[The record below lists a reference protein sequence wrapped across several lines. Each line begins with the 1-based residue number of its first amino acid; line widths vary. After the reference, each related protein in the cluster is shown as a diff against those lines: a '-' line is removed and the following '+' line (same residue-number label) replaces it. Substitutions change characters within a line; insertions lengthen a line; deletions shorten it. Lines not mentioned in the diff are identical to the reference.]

1 MNFQKQFD
9 TITGAL
15 NLFDLSYLVSGSAML
30 LVLSYVYPSLPH
42 FLVHGDKLLF
52 SVVICIVSAY
62 IAGLVC
68 WVVGKRL
75 RYLLMWIWKRKR
87 NAVNKDFEKLF
98 EEAIKVCHIEEG
110 SKIQKMLSRSKSLT
124 YSYMWMKLDQVEDE
138 ACKHRFDFISRFWT
152 FRAIYE
158 GLILPVIV
166 FSVAFYSKC
175 SIVCTCSKDCCI
187 CKYVSCA
194 TTAEICWFILYV
206 FFTVIVVAILSLEA
220 RKCFKTQLRE
230 VILAFSV
237 FCEEDMK
244 DNV

>member
-1 MNFQKQFD
+1 M
-9 TITGAL
+9 L
-15 NLFDLSYLVSGSAML
+15 GSWQAIEIFTNVDMKKKEGC
-30 LVLSYVYPSLPH
+30 S
-42 FLVHGDKLLF
+42 K
-52 SVVICIVSAY
+52 
-62 IAGLVC
+62 
-68 WVVGKRL
+68 K
-75 RYLLMWIWKRKR
+75 K
-87 NAVNKDFEKLF
+87 FEKLF

-110 SKIQKMLSRSKSLT
+110 SKILKMLSGSKGLT

-138 ACKHRFDFISRFWT
+138 ACKHRFNFISRFWT

-158 GLILPVIV
+158 GLILPVII

-175 SIVCTCSKDCCI
+175 SIVCICSKDCCI

-194 TTAEICWFILYV
+194 IIAEIGWFILYV
-206 FFTVIVVAILSLEA
+206 FFTGVVVAILSLEA

-244 DNV
+244 ENVLN

>member
-42 FLVHGDKLLF
+42 FLVHGDKLVF
-52 SVVICIVSAY
+52 SVILCVVSAY
-62 IAGLVC
+62 IAGLIS
-68 WVVGKRL
+68 WVIGKRM
-75 RYLLMWIWKRKR
+75 RYLLMMVWNRKR
-87 NAVNKDFEKLF
+87 NAVKLDFEALF
-98 EEAIKVCHIEEG
+98 EEAIKVCHIEND

-158 GLILPVIV
+158 GLILPVII

-175 SIVCTCSKDCCI
+175 SIVCICCKDSCI
-187 CKYVSCA
+187 CKYLSCA
-194 TTAEICWFILYV
+194 TIANIGWLILYIFV
-206 FFTVIVVAILSLEA
+206 TGVVVAILALEA

-230 VILAFSV
+230 VVLAFGV

-244 DNV
+244 KL